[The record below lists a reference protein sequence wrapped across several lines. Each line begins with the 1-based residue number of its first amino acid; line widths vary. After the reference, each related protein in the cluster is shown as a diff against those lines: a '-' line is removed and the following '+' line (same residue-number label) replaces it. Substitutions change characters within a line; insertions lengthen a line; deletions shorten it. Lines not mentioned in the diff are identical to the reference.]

1 MLTVDSIERRR
12 FEGLDM
18 VVPKELVREC
28 VRLCI
33 GIEGGVRGPL
43 PTGIAS
49 WDGRVLVNAGMGV
62 DMSVSSVSGSAS
74 ISEGGMRSFQCPL
87 CELRQSCG
95 SLL

>member
-33 GIEGGVRGPL
+33 GIDGGVRGPV

-49 WDGRVLVNAGMGV
+49 
-62 DMSVSSVSGSAS
+62 SVSYTHLTLPTKRIV
-74 ISEGGMRSFQCPL
+74 
-87 CELRQSCG
+87 
-95 SLL
+95 

>member
-49 WDGRVLVNAGMGV
+49 WDL
-62 DMSVSSVSGSAS
+62 
-74 ISEGGMRSFQCPL
+74 
-87 CELRQSCG
+87 
-95 SLL
+95 SLIHI